1 MAKERSLPLDLP
13 ACRLVMNEPNF
24 LISHFDPVIMNRL
37 SSLSASNHAIAAAP
51 RPGRPLVRTKPRR
64 ELPQCVLVPQHYE
77 RNYAYPLLV
86 WLHDAGGDERELK
99 KIMPLVS
106 LRNYVSV
113 GVRGTSGHQRGFAWP
128 ESPDAILAA
137 ESRVDEAV
145 AQAKQRFHVHPSR
158 IFIAGAGAGGTMAL
172 RLALRWPD
180 RFAGG
185 VSIGGCFPVGQSPL
199 ARLQLARRSR
209 LLIMHCRDSE
219 TYRVEQ
225 VCQEL
230 SLFHAAGMSVTL
242 RQYPCGDELTTQMFR
257 DLDAW
262 LMEQVTGV
270 ATNEPNDLPLPSEW
284 N

>member
-1 MAKERSLPLDLP
+1 
-13 ACRLVMNEPNF
+13 
-24 LISHFDPVIMNRL
+24 MNRL
-37 SSLSASNHAIAAAP
+37 VSLSSSQHTIAAAH
-51 RPGRPLVRTKPRR
+51 RSERPLVRNKPRR

-77 RNYAYPLLV
+77 RNYAYPLVV

-106 LRNYVSV
+106 LRNYVSLA
-113 GVRGTSGHQRGFAWP
+113 VRGTSQAERGFDWP
-128 ESPDAILAA
+128 ETADAILAA
-137 ESRVDEAV
+137 ESRVDEAA
-145 AQAKQRFHVHPSR
+145 AQARQRFHVHPNR
-158 IFIAGAGAGGTMAL
+158 IFVAGAGAGGTMAL

-185 VSIGGCFPVGQSPL
+185 ASIGGCFPTGHSPL
-199 ARLQLARRSR
+199 ARLTLARRSR

-219 TYRVEQ
+219 TYSVEQ

-230 SLFHAAGMSVTL
+230 ALFHAAGMSVTL
-242 RQYPCGDELTTQMFR
+242 RQYPCGDELTTQMLR
-257 DLDAW
+257 DLDVW

-270 ATNEPNDLPLPSEW
+270 ATAEQHEAALPSEW

>member
-1 MAKERSLPLDLP
+1 
-13 ACRLVMNEPNF
+13 
-24 LISHFDPVIMNRL
+24 MNRL
-37 SSLSASNHAIAAAP
+37 SSLSISNHAIAAAP
-51 RPGRPLVRTKPRR
+51 RPPRPLVRTQPRR

-86 WLHDAGGDERELK
+86 WLHDDGGDERELK

-113 GVRGTSGHQRGFAWP
+113 AVRGTNSHQRGFAWP
-128 ESPDAILAA
+128 ESADAILAA

-145 AQAKQRFHVHPSR
+145 AQAKNRFHVHPSR

-180 RFAGG
+180 RYSGG
-185 VSIGGCFPVGQSPL
+185 ASIGGCFPVGQSPL

-242 RQYPCGDELTTQMFR
+242 RQYPCGDELTTQMLR
-257 DLDAW
+257 DLDGW

-270 ATNEPNDLPLPSEW
+270 SSTSSDAPLPSEW